1 MMKRGRMSA
10 MMTAAART
18 SDPQIRVELRSNPLL
33 LAGVREMVS
42 SVAKR
47 LGFTDEACGQIA
59 LAVDEALCNVI
70 RHGYEKAID
79 RPIWLSIFA
88 MGGVWTGA
96 GAAAGATQ
104 MQDER
109 VDALKIVIED
119 EARQVDPEQI
129 RSRDLEEIRPGGLGV
144 HIIKTVMDEAVY
156 ERRPGQGMRLT
167 MVKKRSS
174 SQGASVSRAS
184 GPGGCC
190 GGTSP
195 GGGQAHCDTRTTPG
209 TEKSHG

>member
-1 MMKRGRMSA
+1 MSA
-10 MMTAAART
+10 TMTAAAPT
-18 SDPQIRVELRSNPLL
+18 SEPQIRVELRSNPLL

-70 RHGYEKAID
+70 RHGYQRAVD
-79 RPIWLSIFA
+79 RPIWLSVFA
-88 MGGVWTGA
+88 LGGVWTAA
-96 GAAAGATQ
+96 GAAAGTTQ

-109 VDALKIVIED
+109 PDALKIVIED

-167 MVKKRSS
+167 MVKKRNSATTAA
-174 SQGASVSRAS
+174 GAKMS
-184 GPGGCC
+184 GGGGCC
-190 GGTSP
+190 GGS
-195 GGGQAHCDTRTTPG
+195 GGGQANCDTRTTPG
-209 TEKSHG
+209 SEKSHG